1 MPTDFSDDQ
10 VAAILAKEAK
20 DASIKYSA
28 MGLSAFTPAK
38 YVRRILDLILELT
51 HAAGHQ

>member
-1 MPTDFSDDQ
+1 MPSDFSDDQ
-10 VAAILAKEAK
+10 VAAIIAREAK

-38 YVRRILDLILELT
+38 YVAKSAKSAYAR
-51 HAAGHQ
+51 